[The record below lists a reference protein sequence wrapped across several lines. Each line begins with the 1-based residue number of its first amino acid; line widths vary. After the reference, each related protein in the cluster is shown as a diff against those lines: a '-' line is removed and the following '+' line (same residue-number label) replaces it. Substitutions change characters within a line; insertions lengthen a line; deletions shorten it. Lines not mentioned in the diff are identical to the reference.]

1 MNDTKLS
8 LIVCAGVLGQ
18 LAVPSAFADFMGDS
32 KANLGLR
39 NFYFSNDNRDGA
51 AAPSK
56 TQEWAQGFMLDYKSG
71 FTEGTVG
78 FGVDALGLVG
88 VTLDS
93 GTGRHAGSTMIPSDG
108 DSAVQTWSRAGL
120 TGKARFSKTVA
131 KVGTLIPKLP
141 ILVANDGRV
150 LPQTFQG
157 GMITSNEVDRLTL
170 IAGKVEQATGRGSTD
185 RTGLAV
191 TGGQQESNAFY
202 FAGGDFKATPAL
214 TLQYYYAT
222 LDDYYNQHFL
232 GLVHVLPLADGQSV
246 KTDLRYFKTDSDG
259 ANRSG
264 KPGYQV
270 AGYTRDSNGEIDN
283 NTWSASF
290 TYATGGNSLMA
301 GYQRVGDN
309 SAFVQLNQGS
319 LVGGVEAGGASLG
332 LLTDRMVTTFT
343 RAGEDTK
350 FAQYS
355 FDFAALGVPGLKAAV
370 IYLNGDNIKVANG
383 SGQKEWER
391 DTALD
396 YVFQGGIFK
405 GVGLSWYNGSLCSQ
419 SVRDQDQNRVV
430 ISYTVPLL

>member
-1 MNDTKLS
+1 MNHTKLS
-8 LIVCAGVLGQ
+8 LVVGAGVLGQ
-18 LAVPSAFADFMGDS
+18 LLGSYAFADFIGDS

-39 NFYFSNDNRDGA
+39 NFYFNNDNRDGTA
-51 AAPSK
+51 GPSK
-56 TQEWAQGFMLDYKSG
+56 TEEWGQGFMLDYKSG
-71 FTEGTVG
+71 FTEGTVE

-93 GTGRHAGSTMIPSDG
+93 GPGRHVGSTMIPSDG
-108 DSAVQTWSRAGL
+108 DSAVDTWSRIGL
-120 TGKARFSKTVA
+120 TAKARFKKTEA
-131 KVGTLIPKLP
+131 RVGTLIPKLP
-141 ILVANDGRV
+141 ILVANDGRL

-157 GMITSNEVDRLTL
+157 GMVTSNDIDRLTMV
-170 IAGKVEQATGRGSTD
+170 AGKIEQATGRGSSD

-191 TGGQQESNAFY
+191 TGGQQESNGFY
-202 FAGGDFKATPAL
+202 FAGADFKATPEL

-222 LDDYYNQHFL
+222 LEDYYKQNFA
-232 GLVHVLPLADGQSV
+232 GLVHVLPLSEGQSF

-259 ANRSG
+259 ANSSG

-270 AGYTRDSNGEIDN
+270 SGYTRNGTGEIDN

-290 TYATGGNSLMA
+290 TYAVGGHNLMA
-301 GYQRVGDN
+301 GYQRVSDN

-319 LVGGVEAGGASLG
+319 LAGGVEAGGASLG

-355 FDFAALGVPGLKAAV
+355 YNFAALGVPGLKAS
-370 IYLNGDNIKVANG
+370 IMYLNADNIKVTSG
-383 SGQKEWER
+383 SRQKEWER

-396 YVFQGGIFK
+396 YAFQSGPLK
-405 GVGLSWYNGSLCSQ
+405 GVGLGWYNATLRSD
-419 SVRDQDQNRVV
+419 SVRNQDQNRLI
-430 ISYTVPLL
+430 ISYTIPLL